1 MIEGIQFK
9 SIEQIF
15 DDMIEAYTQGDYL
28 EGVTQWGDDALMS
41 PKTFAKRFHN
51 VCLGF
56 GYREA
61 EIIPAKLEIEE
72 WCQEHLGHLESK
84 FR

>member
-1 MIEGIQFK
+1 MIEGLKIK
-9 SIEQIF
+9 DIEQIF
-15 DDMIEAYTQGDYL
+15 DEMTDAYAKGDYL
-28 EGVTQWGDDALMS
+28 EGVTQQGADALMS

-56 GYREA
+56 GFREA

-72 WCQEHLGHLESK
+72 WCREHLLHLENK

>member
-1 MIEGIQFK
+1 MIEGLQTR
-9 SIEQIF
+9 SIEDIVEEMT
-15 DDMIEAYTQGDYL
+15 DAYTKGDYL
-28 EGVTQWGDDALMS
+28 DGYTNDGDDALMS
-41 PKTFAKRFHN
+41 PKSFAERFHN

-61 EIIPAKLEIEE
+61 EIIPAKMEIEE
-72 WCQEHLGHLESK
+72 WCREHLLHLESK

>member
-1 MIEGIQFK
+1 MIEGLQVKDID
-9 SIEQIF
+9 QIF
-15 DDMIEAYTQGDYL
+15 DEMTDAYTKGDYL

-41 PKTFAKRFHN
+41 PKTFAERFHN

-56 GYREA
+56 GYRE
-61 EIIPAKLEIEE
+61 
-72 WCQEHLGHLESK
+72 HLLHLENK

>member
-1 MIEGIQFK
+1 MIEGLQIK
-9 SIEQIF
+9 SIEQIY
-15 DDMIEAYTQGDYL
+15 DDMIDAYCQGDYL

-41 PKTFAKRFHN
+41 PKSFAKRFHN

-61 EIIPAKLEIEE
+61 EIIPVKMEIEE
-72 WCQEHLGHLESK
+72 WCQEHLAHLESK

>member
-1 MIEGIQFK
+1 MIEGLQVK
-9 SIEQIF
+9 AIEDISHE
-15 DDMIEAYTQGDYL
+15 MTETYMKGDYID
-28 EGVTQWGDDALMS
+28 GMTSWGDDALMS
-41 PKTFAKRFHN
+41 PKKIAERFHS

-61 EIIPAKLEIEE
+61 EIIPMKFEIEQ
-72 WCQEHLGHLESK
+72 WCQEHLDKLESR

>member
-72 WCQEHLGHLESK
+72 WCQEHLAHLESK

>member
-1 MIEGIQFK
+1 MIEGLQTR
-9 SIEQIF
+9 SIEDIVEEMT
-15 DDMIEAYTQGDYL
+15 DTYMKGDYL
-28 EGVTQWGDDALMS
+28 EGFTQNGDDALMS
-41 PKTFAKRFHN
+41 PQRFAERFHS

-72 WCQEHLGHLESK
+72 WCREYLLALENK

>member
-1 MIEGIQFK
+1 MIEGLQVK
-9 SIEQIF
+9 DIEQIYEE
-15 DDMIEAYTQGDYL
+15 MIDAYTKGEYL

-41 PKTFAKRFHN
+41 PKTFSERFHN

-72 WCQEHLGHLESK
+72 WCREHLLHLEGK